1 MRKIILAIVCF
12 ISVSQGYAQNKN
24 EAYYLR
30 EFDAFTPIGKEHY
43 YQIIY
48 FSDSDVDLVVIKV
61 QGKIGNPIKTDF
73 FIDSC
78 YKFIGKMNSLD
89 SGYLSIND
97 ERKWIVKIKKRSGRK
112 LKVDLNGVIIKYYRI
127 SETVNFLVK
136 LESYCFCR
144 PIAPAAS
151 R

>member
-1 MRKIILAIVCF
+1 MRTIILAIVCL
-12 ISVSQGYAQNKN
+12 ISVSHLYAQNKN
-24 EAYYLR
+24 ETYYLR
-30 EFDAFTPIGKEHY
+30 EFDAYSPIGKDHY
-43 YQIIY
+43 YQIMR
-48 FSDSDVDLVVIKV
+48 FSGSDVDLTVIKV

-78 YKFIGKMNSLD
+78 YKWIGKMNSLD

-97 ERKWIVKIKKRSGRK
+97 ESKWIMKIKKRSDQK
-112 LKVDLNGVIIKYYRI
+112 LIVDLNGVVVKYNRV

-144 PIAPAAS
+144 PIVPAAS